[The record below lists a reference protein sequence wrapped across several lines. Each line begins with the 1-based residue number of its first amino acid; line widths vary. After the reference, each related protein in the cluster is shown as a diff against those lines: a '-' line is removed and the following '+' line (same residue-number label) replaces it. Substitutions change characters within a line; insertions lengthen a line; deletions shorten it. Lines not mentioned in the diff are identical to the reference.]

1 MVIPLLVPFQLE
13 YTNISN
19 FLRPDEAEEEFM
31 ATRTAA
37 GNGATFQNDLREF
50 ITAVERR
57 GELARVD
64 NAHWDRELGAVTEVL
79 YRQKVEK
86 APMLLFDRIPD
97 YPKGYRCAY
106 GMFGSPYRLSL
117 VLGMEPALSD
127 NRKEMLDHYR
137 RHIRKGVKRIAPR
150 MVKDGPVLENV
161 VRGDKVDM
169 LKFPVP
175 IHHEDDGGRYVGT
188 ACGVVT
194 RDPDSGRINV
204 GTYRVQA
211 MGPDTCASYIS
222 NGKQG
227 RIHRDKYLKAGK
239 PCPMVI
245 VVGIDP
251 ATYTA
256 ARYTLPDTVAEYDWA
271 GGLIG
276 RPMDLIRGEVTG
288 LPFPA
293 HSEIVL
299 EGEVSPTETAKEGP
313 FGEWTGYYAGGARDE
328 PVIRIKRAYYRN
340 DPILTCAAS
349 QKPPHSHLFERCFI
363 RSAALLDSLEGA
375 GIPDVKGV
383 WVHQAGAG
391 RTFVVIS
398 IKQRYFGHA
407 NQVGLVASQ
416 VNPIGYVGRYVVVVD
431 DDIDP
436 TDIHDVIWAMGTRS
450 DPKRDMTILDR
461 CWSSRLDTMVTGDAL
476 YNSRVVIDACI
487 PYERLDTFPRVAQTS
502 RELAADVRK
511 RFPDAFV

>member
-1 MVIPLLVPFQLE
+1 
-13 YTNISN
+13 
-19 FLRPDEAEEEFM
+19 
-31 ATRTAA
+31 
-37 GNGATFQNDLREF
+37 
-50 ITAVERR
+50 
-57 GELARVD
+57 
-64 NAHWDRELGAVTEVL
+64 
-79 YRQKVEK
+79 
-86 APMLLFDRIPD
+86 
-97 YPKGYRCAY
+97 
-106 GMFGSPYRLSL
+106 
-117 VLGMEPALSD
+117 
-127 NRKEMLDHYR
+127 
-137 RHIRKGVKRIAPR
+137 
-150 MVKDGPVLENV
+150 
-161 VRGDKVDM
+161 
-169 LKFPVP
+169 
-175 IHHEDDGGRYVGT
+175 
-188 ACGVVT
+188 
-194 RDPDSGRINV
+194 
-204 GTYRVQA
+204 
-211 MGPDTCASYIS
+211 
-222 NGKQG
+222 
-227 RIHRDKYLKAGK
+227 
-239 PCPMVI
+239 
-245 VVGIDP
+245 
-251 ATYTA
+251 
-256 ARYTLPDTVAEYDWA
+256 
-271 GGLIG
+271 
-276 RPMDLIRGEVTG
+276 MDLIRGEVTG